1 MSVPLT
7 ALGQLGWVVFLTGRP
22 RRTEE
27 VRDDAGVA
35 DDEPRCPADPR
46 LGAVSTARWHS
57 CALRSDAAIV
67 CWGDNEDG
75 QTDAPAGAYIAVA
88 AGRSHSCALRR
99 DHTATCWGATAT
111 DLHGDTDL

>member
-1 MSVPLT
+1 MR
-7 ALGQLGWVVFLTGRP
+7 A
-22 RRTEE
+22 
-27 VRDDAGVA
+27 
-35 DDEPRCPADPR
+35 
-46 LGAVSTARWHS
+46 
-57 CALRSDAAIV
+57 DAAVV

-75 QTDAPAGAYIAVA
+75 QADAPAGAYIAVA